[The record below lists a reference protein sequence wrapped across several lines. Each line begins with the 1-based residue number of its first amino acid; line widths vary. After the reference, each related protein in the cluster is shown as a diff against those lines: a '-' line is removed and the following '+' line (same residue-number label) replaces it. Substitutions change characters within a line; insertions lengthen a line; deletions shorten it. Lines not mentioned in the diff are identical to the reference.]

1 VNTLTSSVSLLA
13 SVVLVVVSEAML
25 FISILWSV
33 VLSLVAHSIYVMGS
47 TDTLGSSSTGHGVLS
62 TGVAYSNTLTL
73 LNTDLLLT
81 SGVVSIA
88 GMHGMTM
95 KTIVHAMLMML
106 VVCMLGTVFLLVQC
120 IEYLHLY
127 WCLYSSGVAGLLYV
141 TTGIHGGHVLLGM
154 LLILMYTSQAST
166 YTPYTAAS
174 TDTVHGILSII
185 LY

>member
-1 VNTLTSSVSLLA
+1 
-13 SVVLVVVSEAML
+13 
-25 FISILWSV
+25 
-33 VLSLVAHSIYVMGS
+33 MGS

-95 KTIVHAMLMML
+95 KTIAHAMLMLL

-127 WCLYSSGVAGLLYV
+127 WCLYS
-141 TTGIHGGHVLLGM
+141 
-154 LLILMYTSQAST
+154 
-166 YTPYTAAS
+166 
-174 TDTVHGILSII
+174 
-185 LY
+185 